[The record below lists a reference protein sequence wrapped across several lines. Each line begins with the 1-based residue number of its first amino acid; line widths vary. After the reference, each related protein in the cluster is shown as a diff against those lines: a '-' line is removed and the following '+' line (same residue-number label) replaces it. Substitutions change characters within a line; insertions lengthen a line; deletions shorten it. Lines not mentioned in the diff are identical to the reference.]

1 MNHIEVYYDGVN
13 IDKFYDNPNV
23 KGFTTNISFLKAA
36 GISDYHSFITNSLKY
51 IQGRPISFQLYDDLD
66 EDIESTAKII
76 SSYDKEHI
84 FVKIPVIKTNTES
97 NANIIQKLHNESIK
111 INVTAIF
118 TKEQIDSIRTCF
130 DKTTDVIVSIF
141 AGRINDSGLDC
152 SDVVKHAVETFKDYP
167 NIKILWAACRTV
179 YNMFEA
185 ENQGAHI
192 VTVPDTVLS
201 RMNRIGDDT
210 HEASVQQVK
219 QFMKDGID
227 GNITFPP
234 LKGACPISNI
244 HLSNTENK
252 RYIFISASKLQKFW
266 KNVPKDILDNSLF
279 FFGSKRHWLFPN
291 SYEEMEDS
299 KKQTTDYLS
308 FDKDLLYIIKEKEQ
322 RNEVFYL
329 YQRIFESAPQ
339 RDDLFKYVTGNLVD
353 ESTRARIEFFN
364 GVKSKDTEHAGDY
377 NAVSKWFIENGYN
390 PLWLSDEIWEE
401 KINYVKEKQYFGV
414 SIDQIKYNYNTGNH
428 FYNEVMALIK
438 YSNENLYPIIEMFV
452 PPDFIIN
459 LNIPNLNLHP
469 LKYVFEQLKL
479 EKQENEL
486 WLEFGVFNGNS
497 INYIS
502 KFTSDIVYGFDS
514 FEGLPE
520 DWRENHLKGEFKIN
534 DLPNVNNN
542 VTLIKGWFN
551 DTVEEFMNIHKDKQI
566 SFLHLDADLYSST
579 KYVLDTL
586 KHNIKNGCIIIFDEL
601 VNYKGFDG
609 EKGELRALYEFI
621 QENNIN
627 YEYIGMDGIVN
638 LKGSEY
644 HIPNKTCVAI
654 QIMNIIRNE

>member
-1 MNHIEVYYDGVN
+1 MNRIDVYYDGVN

-36 GISDYHSFITNSLKY
+36 GISDYHSFITDSLKY

-66 EDIESTAKII
+66 EDIETTAKKI

-84 FVKIPVIKTNTES
+84 FVKIPVIKTTTES
-97 NANIIQKLHNESIK
+97 NANIIKKLHNETIK

-118 TKEQIDSIRTCF
+118 TKEQIDSISSCF
-130 DKTTDVIVSIF
+130 DKNTDVIVSIF

-152 SDVVKHAVETFKDYP
+152 SDVVKHAVETFKEYP

-210 HEASVQQVK
+210 YDASVQQVK

-227 GNITFPP
+227 GNI
-234 LKGACPISNI
+234 II
-244 HLSNTENK
+244 NT
-252 RYIFISASKLQKFW
+252 
-266 KNVPKDILDNSLF
+266 
-279 FFGSKRHWLFPN
+279 
-291 SYEEMEDS
+291 
-299 KKQTTDYLS
+299 
-308 FDKDLLYIIKEKEQ
+308 
-322 RNEVFYL
+322 
-329 YQRIFESAPQ
+329 
-339 RDDLFKYVTGNLVD
+339 
-353 ESTRARIEFFN
+353 
-364 GVKSKDTEHAGDY
+364 
-377 NAVSKWFIENGYN
+377 
-390 PLWLSDEIWEE
+390 
-401 KINYVKEKQYFGV
+401 
-414 SIDQIKYNYNTGNH
+414 
-428 FYNEVMALIK
+428 
-438 YSNENLYPIIEMFV
+438 FV
-452 PPDFIIN
+452 PPAFIIN
-459 LNIPNLNLHP
+459 LNIPNLHLHP
-469 LKYVFEQLKL
+469 LKYVFEQLKI

-486 WLEFGVFNGNS
+486 WLEFGVFHGNS

-502 KFTSDIVYGFDS
+502 QFTTDIVYGFDS

-520 DWRENHLKGEFKIN
+520 DWRENHLKGEFK
-534 DLPNVNNN
+534 VNNLPKVNYN
-542 VTLIKGWFN
+542 VKLIKGWFN
-551 DTVEEFMNIHKDKQI
+551 DTVEEFININKDKQI

-586 KHNIKNGCIIIFDEL
+586 KNNIKNGCIIIFDEL

-609 EKGELRALYEFI
+609 EKGELRAFYEFI
-621 QENNIN
+621 QENNVN

-644 HIPNKTCVAI
+644 HIPNKTSVAI
-654 QIMNIIRNE
+654 KIINIIQK